1 MLRTRPCRRCRYT
14 VAFAQSRVAHVSRAI
29 VLQAAEISPSHT
41 FFILTRDASALVR
54 FGALACVDA
63 LVNSLREAVREPL
76 FSFVFFTLFFILPG
90 ILLCPVC
97 HTVGSSPQYL
107 VLAAETAPFLYEVEE
122 DDDEVCCSNCCRL
135 RILSYPF
142 FLFQAVEALAQ
153 RIVKNLEAML
163 GESLQDYSS

>member
-1 MLRTRPCRRCRYT
+1 MLGTRPCRRCRYT
-14 VAFAQSRVAHVSRAI
+14 VAFAQSCAAHVSRAI
-29 VLQAAEISPSHT
+29 VFQSAEISRSHT

-63 LVNSLREAVREPL
+63 LVNSLREAVRDP
-76 FSFVFFTLFFILPG
+76 LFFILPG
-90 ILLCPVC
+90 ILLCSFC
-97 HTVGSSPQYL
+97 HAVGSSPQYL

-122 DDDEVCCSNCCRL
+122 DDDEVHCLNCCR
-135 RILSYPF
+135 RHILSDPF
-142 FLFQAVEALAQ
+142 FLIQAVEALAQ